1 MLTDKKSCRI
11 IAGVLAQHGVKDAVI
26 SPGSRNTPLILA
38 FDNQH
43 EICKHVVVDER
54 SAAFMALG
62 MAQVSR
68 NPVALV
74 CTSGTAL
81 LNYAPAVA
89 EAYYQGIPL
98 IVISADRPEQWI
110 DQDDSQTMRQ
120 FEALGNFVKRSYD
133 LPDTPMKANEDEWF
147 ANRIANNA
155 CLTAM
160 RQKPGPVHINVQLD
174 APLSRAAMGG
184 ISAMEKRAIG
194 IIEPEYRISKDDVA
208 RLAEKAAG
216 RRILVVAG
224 FMPPDSRLNREL
236 LRFISL
242 PNVRLMQETIA
253 NLHLPGRLW
262 NVDSILSVLSDEE
275 KERLRPDIVISIGGA
290 LVSRLIKEYLR
301 SYPPGEHWIV
311 GVNPETVDCFKSL
324 TCKICCQPSRFF
336 RQFGGAMSKQS
347 DNPPYAALWEEAEA
361 KAICSQNRYLANI
374 PWSDMSALRT
384 VFRKLPA
391 SCNLQLS
398 NGTSV
403 RYAQILMEHIPH
415 GCYCNRGVSGI
426 DGSTSTAVG
435 AAIAYPADTVLIT
448 GDLSFSY
455 DISALASHL
464 MPPRMKIIL
473 MNNSG
478 GGIFRFIGS
487 TRSLDCLEKYFC
499 ANPALDYE
507 KIVKAFGYDYLR
519 ATNEAELMKML
530 PRLLSD
536 SEKSTVLEIVTPP
549 ETSAE
554 VLLGYMSRLS

>member
-1 MLTDKKSCRI
+1 MLTDKKNCRI
-11 IAGVLAQHGVKDAVI
+11 LAGILARHGVKDAVI

-38 FDNQH
+38 FDNQSD
-43 EICKHVVVDER
+43 IRKHVVVDER
-54 SAAFMALG
+54 SAAFISLG

-120 FEALGNFVKRSYD
+120 FEALENFVKRSYD
-133 LPDTPMKANEDEWF
+133 LPDTPMKENEDEWF
-147 ANRIANNA
+147 ANRIANDA

-160 RQKPGPVHINVQLD
+160 RPKQGPVHINVQLD
-174 APLSRAAMGG
+174 SPLSRAADGG
-184 ISAMEKRAIG
+184 ISAMEERAIG

-236 LRFISL
+236 MRFISL

-262 NVDSILSVLSDEE
+262 NIDSILSVLSDEE

-301 SYPPGEHWIV
+301 SYPPREHWIV

-336 RQFGGAMSKQS
+336 RQLGGAVSKQNG
-347 DNPPYAALWEEAEA
+347 NPPYAALWNEAEE
-361 KAICSQNRYLANI
+361 KAIRSQNRYLANI
-374 PWSDMSALRT
+374 PWCDMSALLT
-384 VFRKLPA
+384 VFKELPA

-398 NGTSV
+398 NGTAV
-403 RYAQILMEHIPH
+403 RYAQILMERLPH

-426 DGSTSTAVG
+426 DGSTSTAIG
-435 AAIAYPADTVLIT
+435 AAIAYPAETVLIT

-455 DISALASHL
+455 DISALTSQL

-487 TRSLDCLEKYFC
+487 TRGLDCLEKYFC
-499 ANPALDYE
+499 ANPALDYM
-507 KIVKAFGYDYLR
+507 KIVKGFGYDYLR
-519 ATNEAELMKML
+519 ATNEAELTEKL
-530 PRLLSD
+530 PLLFGNSD
-536 SEKSTVLEIVTPP
+536 KAAVLEIVTPP
-549 ETSAE
+549 ERSAE
-554 VLLGYMSRLS
+554 VLLGYMRRG

>member
-11 IAGVLAQHGVKDAVI
+11 LAAVLASHGVKDAVI

-38 FDNQH
+38 FDNQPDIH
-43 EICKHVVVDER
+43 KHIVVDER
-54 SAAFMALG
+54 SAAFIALG

-68 NPVALV
+68 NPVALI

-81 LNYAPAVA
+81 LNYGPAVA

-133 LPDTPMKANEDEWF
+133 LPDTLMKNNEDEWF
-147 ANRIANNA
+147 ANRIANDA

-160 RQKPGPVHINVQLD
+160 RPKQGPVHINVQLD
-174 APLSRAAMGG
+174 TPLSRADIGN
-184 ISAMEKRAIG
+184 ISAMEERAIG

-208 RLAEKAAG
+208 RLADKAAG
-216 RRILVVAG
+216 RRILIVAG

-236 LRFISL
+236 MRFISL

-262 NVDSILSVLSDEE
+262 NIDSILSVLSVEE

-290 LVSRLIKEYLR
+290 LISRLIKEYLR
-301 SYPPGEHWIV
+301 SYPPAEHWIV

-324 TCKICCQPSRFF
+324 TCKIFCKPSIFF
-336 RQFGGAMSKQS
+336 RQFGAAVSKQS
-347 DNPPYAALWEEAEA
+347 GNPPYATLWEEAET
-361 KAICSQNRYLANI
+361 KAICSQNRFLDNI

-384 VFRKLPA
+384 VFRELPA

-398 NGTSV
+398 NGTSA

-426 DGSTSTAVG
+426 DGSTSTAIG
-435 AAIAYPADTVLIT
+435 AAIAYPAETILIT

-455 DISALASHL
+455 DISALAAHL
-464 MPPRMKIIL
+464 IPPRMKIIL

-478 GGIFRFIGS
+478 GGIFRFISS
-487 TRSLDCLEKYFC
+487 TRGLDCLEKYFC

-519 ATNEAELMKML
+519 ATNDAELSEML
-530 PRLLSD
+530 PHLFRA
-536 SEKSTVLEIVTPP
+536 SEKMTLLEIVTPP
-549 ETSAE
+549 ERSAE
-554 VLLGYMSRLS
+554 VLLGYMRRAR